1 MKCAVCLWLASQDP
15 LAKLVVGSAETT
27 IHGTALCR
35 THAMERL
42 QSLSV
47 LQELGLR

>member
-15 LAKLVVGSAETT
+15 VAKLSVGTAETT
-27 IHGTALCR
+27 IRGTALCAQHAKEKLR
-35 THAMERL
+35 T
-42 QSLSV
+42 LSV